1 MCIKAIANFDYE
13 AAKDNLVETVKYLDA
28 GKILGVAGKLLEIN
42 PKDVVQKIKDKVT
55 DEDTRLFVQSKVRL
69 VGDILT
75 WPISMISS
83 FTRYTKKDRRGEQC
97 SPLRSFF
104 GTGKVAT
111 SGTGTPIPYK
121 RPLAAAES

>member
-1 MCIKAIANFDYE
+1 MCIKAIVNFDYE

-83 FTRYTKKDRRGEQC
+83 FT
-97 SPLRSFF
+97 
-104 GTGKVAT
+104 
-111 SGTGTPIPYK
+111 
-121 RPLAAAES
+121 

>member
-13 AAKDNLVETVKYLDA
+13 AAKDNLVETIKYLDA
-28 GKILGVAGKLLEIN
+28 G
-42 PKDVVQKIKDKVT
+42 KIKDKVT

-83 FTRYTKKDRRGEQC
+83 FT
-97 SPLRSFF
+97 
-104 GTGKVAT
+104 
-111 SGTGTPIPYK
+111 
-121 RPLAAAES
+121 

>member
-13 AAKDNLVETVKYLDA
+13 AAKDNLVVTVKYLDA
-28 GKILGVAGKLLEIN
+28 GKLLGVAGKLLEIN
-42 PKDVVQKIKDKVT
+42 PKEVAQKIKDKVF

-83 FTRYTKKDRRGEQC
+83 FT
-97 SPLRSFF
+97 
-104 GTGKVAT
+104 
-111 SGTGTPIPYK
+111 
-121 RPLAAAES
+121 

>member
-13 AAKDNLVETVKYLDA
+13 AAKDNLVENVKYLDA

-83 FTRYTKKDRRGEQC
+83 FT
-97 SPLRSFF
+97 
-104 GTGKVAT
+104 
-111 SGTGTPIPYK
+111 
-121 RPLAAAES
+121 

>member
-1 MCIKAIANFDYE
+1 MLFRS
-13 AAKDNLVETVKYLDA
+13 KDNLVETVKYLDA

-83 FTRYTKKDRRGEQC
+83 FT
-97 SPLRSFF
+97 
-104 GTGKVAT
+104 
-111 SGTGTPIPYK
+111 
-121 RPLAAAES
+121 